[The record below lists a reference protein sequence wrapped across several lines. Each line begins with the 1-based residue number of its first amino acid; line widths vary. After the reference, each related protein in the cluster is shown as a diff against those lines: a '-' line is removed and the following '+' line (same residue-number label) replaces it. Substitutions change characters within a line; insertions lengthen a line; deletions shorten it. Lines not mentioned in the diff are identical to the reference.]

1 MKVLFA
7 ASEIFPFAKTGGLA
21 DVSHALPRALGKQLE
36 IVTVM
41 PLYGFMQNS
50 SLSRDELSF
59 SVTLGG
65 IAYDIAVYTAE
76 NQGVKSYFVQAPLLS
91 TTQGLYGDANGE
103 YANNDLRFGIFCAAI
118 VELAAMLQID
128 IVHLNDWHTALAALF
143 IKERSLDIKSLFTIH
158 NLAYQGVFEASS
170 LQRLGI
176 DSRYFVMD
184 GIEFYGTLNF
194 MKAGIAYSDHIT
206 TVSPRY
212 AQEILTAK
220 FGCGLEG
227 FLQHHSAKLSGVLNG
242 IDTELFDPQSDTALA
257 STFDAQDLLLKER
270 NKKALLKETGLKDP
284 EAPLFVMISRLA
296 HQKGFDLL
304 LEALEPML
312 KKRLNLLILVD
323 GVNHYRTALEKI
335 AAKHA
340 NLCLFFGYNEAL
352 SHRIYAGGDFL
363 LMPSL
368 FEPCGLNQMIAMR
381 YGTVPLV
388 HGVGGLFDTV
398 HEEIEACGKGIVFSK
413 PTKKALL
420 DAVDRALRLKSDT
433 QKMEKTIRFN
443 MACDFSFDKSAD
455 AYAGLYRE
463 LLQGSLIVKDNN
475 G

>member
-1 MKVLFA
+1 
-7 ASEIFPFAKTGGLA
+7 
-21 DVSHALPRALGKQLE
+21 
-36 IVTVM
+36 
-41 PLYGFMQNS
+41 
-50 SLSRDELSF
+50 
-59 SVTLGG
+59 
-65 IAYDIAVYTAE
+65 
-76 NQGVKSYFVQAPLLS
+76 
-91 TTQGLYGDANGE
+91 
-103 YANNDLRFGIFCAAI
+103 
-118 VELAAMLQID
+118 
-128 IVHLNDWHTALAALF
+128 
-143 IKERSLDIKSLFTIH
+143 
-158 NLAYQGVFEASS
+158 
-170 LQRLGI
+170 
-176 DSRYFVMD
+176 
-184 GIEFYGTLNF
+184 
-194 MKAGIAYSDHIT
+194 
-206 TVSPRY
+206 
-212 AQEILTAK
+212 
-220 FGCGLEG
+220 
-227 FLQHHSAKLSGVLNG
+227 
-242 IDTELFDPQSDTALA
+242 
-257 STFDAQDLLLKER
+257 LKYR

-284 EAPLFVMISRLA
+284 RVPLFVMISRLA

-304 LEALEPML
+304 LEALKPML
-312 KKRLNLLILVD
+312 KKRINILILVE

-335 AAKHA
+335 ADKHG

-398 HEEIEACGKGIVFSK
+398 HEETETCGKGIVFSK

-420 DAVDRALRLKSDT
+420 DAVDRALRLKSSV

-463 LLQGSLIVKDNN
+463 LVQGSLTVKDYN